1 MGTIDGRKSVM
12 KLGERMLKNF
22 AWILKMPGKAEF
34 PQQNVTNSSGIRIAV
49 RVNEEV
55 GQPAG
60 LIVCAG
66 LSLSLPLAPLQVY
79 NFLKSLEVRHQVRI
93 F

>member
-1 MGTIDGRKSVM
+1 MD
-12 KLGERMLKNF
+12 LGERMLKNF
-22 AWILKMPGKAEF
+22 AWILKMPEKSGF
-34 PQQNVTNSSGIRIAV
+34 SQQTATNSSGVRISV

-66 LSLSLPLAPLQVY
+66 LSLCLPLAPLQVY
-79 NFLKSLEVRHQVRI
+79 SFLKNLEVRHQVRI